1 MEIVLLI
8 VGIIIGALA
17 GYLVLKN
24 KSNQPHEQVD
34 LEKYVSKEIFVVE
47 KQKSAKLETQSI
59 GKDKEIQSLI
69 GKNSSLKTEIEIVK
83 SNIEEEKEQLKVQF
97 ENLANK
103 ILETNSKKITEQ
115 NKTNIDQI
123 LKPLNE
129 KITSFEKT
137 VHDKYEKEIEGRV
150 SLEEQIKHLTNLNQ
164 QISKDA
170 DNLTKALKGDSK
182 TQGDWG
188 ELQLEGLLEN
198 AGLEKN
204 VHFSTQISIKDD
216 GGNNK
221 RPDCVINLP
230 DSKHLIID
238 SKVSLT
244 AYEEFYSSNDDEDR
258 KIFLKKHLESIK
270 NHIRDLSSKDYTKL
284 YGINSPDYVLM
295 YIPIEPALTLALQ
308 EEQAIFKFGL
318 ERDIILVSTSTLLAT
333 LRTVSF
339 IWQQENQKKNVL
351 EIAKQ
356 SGLLY
361 DKFVGF
367 VEDLQDIDKHLE
379 KTKKSYDGAMSKLK
393 DGSGNLV
400 GKVEAIKKLG
410 AKAKKN
416 IPSELLPELDE

>member
-270 NHIRDLSSKDYTKL
+270 THIRDL
-284 YGINSPDYVLM
+284 I
-295 YIPIEPALTLALQ
+295 
-308 EEQAIFKFGL
+308 
-318 ERDIILVSTSTLLAT
+318 
-333 LRTVSF
+333 
-339 IWQQENQKKNVL
+339 
-351 EIAKQ
+351 
-356 SGLLY
+356 
-361 DKFVGF
+361 
-367 VEDLQDIDKHLE
+367 
-379 KTKKSYDGAMSKLK
+379 
-393 DGSGNLV
+393 
-400 GKVEAIKKLG
+400 
-410 AKAKKN
+410 
-416 IPSELLPELDE
+416 